1 MRKIATK
8 ARTLATTRGAG
19 DWRSSRLSRRT
30 GEGKGWKRRA
40 RQRPRGRPDSRQRG
54 QRQRRARFRCPAAGS
69 RERRTPL
76 RWPRTPPSP
85 RVSRMRA
92 PRRLGKTRAGGR
104 LRLRRLPGL
113 DVRLR
118 RSLRRGVR
126 YRQLGPSRPHQAR
139 DLPERSRAR
148 AKSGPPNS
156 AFNMRLAGTSGAPR
170 YDGVH
175 IVGEGHGRD
184 EGDDGDV
191 DGRQK
196 PPLQS
201 DARVLGE
208 GVQPVHARQRQEDHG
223 GEHLGGQRLRPT
235 PVNT

>member
-1 MRKIATK
+1 
-8 ARTLATTRGAG
+8 
-19 DWRSSRLSRRT
+19 
-30 GEGKGWKRRA
+30 
-40 RQRPRGRPDSRQRG
+40 
-54 QRQRRARFRCPAAGS
+54 
-69 RERRTPL
+69 
-76 RWPRTPPSP
+76 
-85 RVSRMRA
+85 MRA

-126 YRQLGPSRPHQAR
+126 YRQLGRRGRTKPATCQSEAGEGQKRASEQRVQYEAR
-139 DLPERSRAR
+139 GHERQ
-148 AKSGPPNS
+148 
-156 AFNMRLAGTSGAPR
+156 APR

-223 GEHLGGQRLRPT
+223 GEHLGGQRAAAHA
-235 PVNT
+235 VNT